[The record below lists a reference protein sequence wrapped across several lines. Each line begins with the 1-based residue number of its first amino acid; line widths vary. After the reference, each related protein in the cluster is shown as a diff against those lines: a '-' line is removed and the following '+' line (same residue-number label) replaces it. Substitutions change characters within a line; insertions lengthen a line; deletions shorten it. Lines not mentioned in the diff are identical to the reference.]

1 MKKVLWSVSVVIMML
16 AVGCKDKKSSDS
28 AAGNESLCSSTV
40 LPDSTIYGILG
51 EATGMSCIQLIT
63 ESGDT
68 LVLNKESEYTGEAG
82 RIVGSIENYSDR
94 FAIVATEDTQ
104 SIRIAINLTQLAQA
118 WNSDSDQK
126 NNFTLLPDGT
136 FQSTAK
142 EGMGFHKWSI
152 HNGMLV
158 FHSEKTSKPSSQ
170 IEADTL
176 DILKLSNDSLVVME
190 KNHNIKRFF
199 KAK

>member
-1 MKKVLWSVSVVIMML
+1 MKKVLLYVSVVIMTL
-16 AVGCKDKKSSDS
+16 AMGCKDKKNSDS
-28 AAGNESLCSSTV
+28 AADNEPLYSSTT

-63 ESGDT
+63 DSGDT

-104 SIRIAINLTQLAQA
+104 SIRVAINLTQLAQA

-126 NNFTLLPDGT
+126 NNFTLLTDGT
-136 FQSTAK
+136 IQTMTK
-142 EGMGFHKWSI
+142 EGIGFHKWSI
-152 HNGMLV
+152 YNGMLV
-158 FHSEKTSKPSSQ
+158 FHSEKKTKLASQ